1 MIGCEQLG
9 QLPANPQRCA
19 GNEGRFFAVMHGS
32 DSNERT
38 RDELVN
44 HIRHCGGRLPVGYD
58 LKMGLCADVVDF
70 GAGVGPRRRQH
81 PRYTLRSLAYVKLDQ
96 GNGGIVRDLTETGIA
111 IQAVAPMQLGQEVNL
126 RFDLLSP
133 RVRVET
139 RGRVAWADANGQS
152 GIEFDILPPRMR
164 RAIRDWLFLQMLSS
178 AAISGRDTMFAMPD
192 PQLMLSPEPPR
203 PVITFENLAPDSYRA
218 PADGPHVHWGFLTLS
233 LSSFSACL
241 DSLVLVCAVLLF
253 SVSSLAVM
261 GSLPAWPLSAALL
274 ITSSTIFVAVYSL
287 LFSDFLCGATPGKR
301 LAMLAAGRSG
311 DEEPSQRFR

>member
-1 MIGCEQLG
+1 M
-9 QLPANPQRCA
+9 
-19 GNEGRFFAVMHGS
+19 
-32 DSNERT
+32 
-38 RDELVN
+38 
-44 HIRHCGGRLPVGYD
+44 RHCGGCLPVGYD
-58 LKMGLCADVVDF
+58 LKMCFCADAVDLE
-70 GAGVGPRRRQH
+70 ARIGPRRRQH

-111 IQAVAPMQLGQEVNL
+111 IQAVAAMQPGQEVNL

-152 GIEFDILPPRMR
+152 GIQFDVLPPRMR

-178 AAISGRDTMFAMPD
+178 AAISGRDTIFGLPD
-192 PQLMLSPEPPR
+192 PQLMLSQEPPR
-203 PVITFENLAPDSYRA
+203 PAITFEDLALDPHRA
-218 PADGPHVHWGFLTLS
+218 PADGLQVRWGFLTLS
-233 LSSFSACL
+233 LYSFSTCL
-241 DSLVLVCAVLLF
+241 DTLVLVCAVLLF

-261 GSLPAWPLSAALL
+261 GGLPAWPLSAALL

-287 LFSDFLCGATPGKR
+287 LFSEFLCGATPGKR
-301 LAMLAAGRSG
+301 LAILAAGRSS

>member
-1 MIGCEQLG
+1 MK
-9 QLPANPQRCA
+9 
-19 GNEGRFFAVMHGS
+19 
-32 DSNERT
+32 
-38 RDELVN
+38 ELATSTVN
-44 HIRHCGGRLPVGYD
+44 HNRHCGGRLPVGYD
-58 LKMGLCADVVDF
+58 LTMSFCADVVDF
-70 GAGVGPRRRQH
+70 AARTGLRRRQH

-111 IQAVAPMQLGQEVNL
+111 IQAVAPMQPGQDVNL

-152 GIEFDILPPRMR
+152 GIQFDVLPPRMR

-178 AAISGRDTMFAMPD
+178 AAVSGRDTIFAMPD

-203 PVITFENLAPDSYRA
+203 PTITLEDLALDPYPA
-218 PADGPHVHWGFLTLS
+218 PNDGLQVHWGFLTLS

-241 DSLVLVCAVLLF
+241 DTLVLVCAILLF

-261 GSLPAWPLSAALL
+261 GGLPAWPLSAALL

-287 LFSDFLCGATPGKR
+287 IFSEFLCGATPGRR
-301 LAMLAAGRSG
+301 LAKLAAGRSS
-311 DEEPSQRFR
+311 DEEPLHRFR